1 LGFVSFFFWS
11 MSFSFW
17 YFKQVGAHH
26 EKEDEIGQDVGAHH
40 WHVGVNYWRVSFGY
54 TKNVISQSLS
64 TPEGMFFRAM
74 TLLETQL
81 LPRPVIHKRR
91 WRTTLK
97 ESTLKTISHVASW
110 NGGRPGST
118 IRSCTRMLL
127 HWMGIFQQNED
138 AAISEEDLDRY
149 WREFDHPLA
158 EPQIAALVALS
169 SWSLP

>member
-1 LGFVSFFFWS
+1 V
-11 MSFSFW
+11 
-17 YFKQVGAHH
+17 ADH
-26 EKEDEIGQDVGAHH
+26 EKEDEIGQDVEAQH
-40 WHVGVNYWRVSFGY
+40 WHVPRNNGRLSFGY
-54 TKNVISQSLS
+54 TENVISQSLS
-64 TPEGMFFRAM
+64 TPEGVFFRAM
-74 TLLETQL
+74 TLLETHL

-97 ESTLKTISHVASW
+97 ESTLRTISHVASR

-118 IRSCTRMLL
+118 IRSCTRVLL
-127 HWMGIFQQNED
+127 HWMGIFQENEE